1 MRLSCISG
9 ANPTCSKIRYL
20 MPNQVAKPSCTR
32 NLQLKLSGKTGCR
45 KPLSRASATHVRLLG
60 SGLVARVLEFEV
72 LDRAEPARWA
82 PRRRFTLDK
91 KLLFLSEFP
100 RSAFFM
106 TIATIDIDGGRHYTP

>member
-1 MRLSCISG
+1 MLENQILNAESSREAVLHSQFATEIEWENGLQKATKPGLSD
-9 ANPTCSKIRYL
+9 AR
-20 MPNQVAKPSCTR
+20 
-32 NLQLKLSGKTGCR
+32 
-45 KPLSRASATHVRLLG
+45 RLLG

-106 TIATIDIDGGRHYTP
+106 TIAIIDIDGGRHYSP